1 MTSPDVV
8 LHIGLHKTATRFLQ
22 RAVFARLDSQR
33 FLVNPPGLNRALKQ
47 ALWYPSEETRARA
60 REAVARARDEAGSR
74 TLLVSE
80 PAISGDMYSSHEDWE
95 ENLGVVH
102 DLFPEARI
110 IYFVRRQSDWLHS
123 AYRQS
128 LVKGPGVPIGF
139 FLNFRDGEFRTRPA
153 RMIGRARNLNALEL
167 RFLDIYIGYAN
178 KFGARNVYLFRQEDL
193 KQCSESVYLR
203 LAQALGLDA
212 IPELPKKVSSNPAFS
227 ALGISIFFPGT
238 HRRVDR
244 IRPVRAHGRFE
255 ARIDRRLKRIRTAI
269 VRHVFDKI
277 IYRDWDLLAQ
287 ENLREKLD
295 GHYQAEWRLL
305 SEAAREILADGPA
318 ESVLE
323 KVRRNNVP
331 DDCAPGV
338 QCSSPETM
346 DKAATRGPSR

>member
-22 RAVFARLDSQR
+22 RAVFARLDPQR

-47 ALWYPSEETRARA
+47 ALWYPSEETRAQA
-60 REAVARARDEAGSR
+60 REAVAKAREEAGDR

-80 PAISGDMYSSHEDWE
+80 PSISGDMYSSHEDWHR
-95 ENLGVVH
+95 NLEFTH
-102 DLFPEARI
+102 ELFPDARI

-139 FLNFRDGEFRTRPA
+139 FLNFRNGEFRTRSA
-153 RMIGRARNLNALEL
+153 RMIGRARNLNALDL
-167 RFLDIYIGYAN
+167 RFLDIYLGYAT

-193 KQCSESVYLR
+193 KQSSESVYLR
-203 LAQALGLDA
+203 LAQALGLEAVPD
-212 IPELPKKVSSNPAFS
+212 PPRKVSSNPAFS

-244 IRPVRAHGRFE
+244 IGPVRVHGRFE
-255 ARIDRRLKRIRTAI
+255 AKVDRRLKRIRTA
-269 VRHVFDKI
+269 VLRHVFDKI

-287 ENLREKLD
+287 DNLREKLD
-295 GHYQAEWRLL
+295 AHFQAEWRLL
-305 SEAAREILADGPA
+305 SDAASDILANGPA
-318 ESVLE
+318 EFVLD
-323 KVRRNNVP
+323 KVRREKVQ
-331 DDCAPGV
+331 DDCAPSV
-338 QCSSPETM
+338 QSFSPEST
-346 DKAATRGPSR
+346 DKATIR